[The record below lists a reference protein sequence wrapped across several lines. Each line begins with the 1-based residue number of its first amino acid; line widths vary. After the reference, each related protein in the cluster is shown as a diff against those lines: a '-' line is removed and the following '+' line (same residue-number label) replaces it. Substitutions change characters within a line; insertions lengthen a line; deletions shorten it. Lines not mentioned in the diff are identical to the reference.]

1 MKIRLTE
8 QELHQIVKE
17 SVETILSEQT
27 QPDNSIRAMVRE
39 SIRQYLKEWEQ
50 EYNQAQDKYDF
61 EHDNEEYNKLPWLR
75 RMGRKLTGRKP
86 KDPFPDQ
93 TKEQLASKYVQKFN
107 REHGFTHRY
116 DDETASQGKMQYDRG
131 TGLPYFKRTHRASPE
146 FGMVLHGNTYQYD
159 DEGNETDLGITY
171 PDSEAGVSG
180 WPQTSEPYAGR
191 AAEDLPQINNAR
203 QNIQQVLRNRH
214 QNKKKK

>member
-93 TKEQLASKYVQKFN
+93 TKEQLASKYVQKF
-107 REHGFTHRY
+107 T
-116 DDETASQGKMQYDRG
+116 
-131 TGLPYFKRTHRASPE
+131 
-146 FGMVLHGNTYQYD
+146 VLHTGMTMKPHHRERCSMTGAQVYLTLNAHTVRPQNLVWYCM
-159 DEGNETDLGITY
+159 ETPINMMTR
-171 PDSEAGVSG
+171 VTK
-180 WPQTSEPYAGR
+180 QT
-191 AAEDLPQINNAR
+191 L
-203 QNIQQVLRNRH
+203 V
-214 QNKKKK
+214 